1 MEIAKLGK
9 MCERFGDILTS
20 SEDEIEVDFIG
31 GKKEHIALIFGI
43 GLMKNWSPL
52 THWSARGKC
61 TVSKHHNFKGDFTIQ
76 LAT

>member
-9 MCERFGDILTS
+9 MWERFGDILTS

-43 GLMKNWSPL
+43 GLMKICQMNW
-52 THWSARGKC
+52 
-61 TVSKHHNFKGDFTIQ
+61 F
-76 LAT
+76 